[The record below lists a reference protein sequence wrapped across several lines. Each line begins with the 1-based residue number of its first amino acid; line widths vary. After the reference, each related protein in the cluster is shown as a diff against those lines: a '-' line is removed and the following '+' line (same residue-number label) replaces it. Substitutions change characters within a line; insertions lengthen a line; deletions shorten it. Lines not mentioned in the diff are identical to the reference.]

1 MGCDYYINVYLEIQH
16 INGISY
22 YELPFIRGYFSDL
35 ECGIYDSDDEEI
47 DIYYNSEEYNELYTN
62 MIKLCLTPRKPV
74 VIYCN
79 NSFVEKRFKN
89 KYLPIIQNKLDG
101 INLKEYYR
109 FTDTDNF
116 TNINEI
122 IRITKKEVRHER

>member
-1 MGCDYYINVYLEIQH
+1 M
-16 INGISY
+16 
-22 YELPFIRGYFSDL
+22 
-35 ECGIYDSDDEEI
+35 SDDEEI

-62 MIKLCLTPRKPV
+62 MIKLCLRPRKPV

-109 FTDTDNF
+109 FTGTGNF

>member
-1 MGCDYYINVYLEIQH
+1 MGCDYYINVYLEIEH

-22 YELPFIRGYFSDL
+22 CELPTIRGYFNDL

-74 VIYCN
+74 IIYNN
-79 NSFVEKRFKN
+79 NSFVKERFKN
-89 KYLPIIQNKLDG
+89 KYLQIIQNKLDR
-101 INLKEYYR
+101 ININKYSR
-109 FTDTDNF
+109 FTDTGNF

-122 IRITKKEVRHER
+122 IRINKKELRYER

>member
-1 MGCDYYINVYLEIQH
+1 MGCDYYINVYLEIEH

-22 YELPFIRGYFSDL
+22 CELPTIRGYFSDL
-35 ECGIYDSDDEEI
+35 ECGVYDSDDEEK
-47 DIYYNSEEYNELYTN
+47 DIYYNSEEYSELYTN

-79 NSFVEKRFKN
+79 NSFTNERFQD
-89 KYLPIIQNKLDG
+89 KYLQIIQNKLDK
-101 INLKEYYR
+101 ININEYSR
-109 FTDTDNF
+109 FTDSGNF

-122 IRITKKEVRHER
+122 IRINKKELRYER